1 MKRRSTLTVA
11 AAIAVLVLCSGSASA
26 AGLYVTD
33 RGVRPLARGGA
44 FVAGADDLGAVWY
57 NPAGIAE
64 AGSSLLIDA
73 SLLRFS
79 SDYTRRT
86 QVTDSD
92 GATRAVE
99 FPTVQGSA
107 PILPLPTL
115 AASRAFGE
123 RQQLVAAVSVLVPQ
137 VALMRYPLTVEDGT
151 PSPSR
156 YSLVSLEDSRAVIA
170 GASVAW
176 RPLERFQ
183 LGAGLHLLVGSGTAT
198 TVLATSPPDRILSA
212 PEDPSY
218 DALTELRAR
227 FFTPSASFG
236 AIFHAGARVRV
247 GLSGQLPFFI
257 NAPATVKVR
266 LPGAAVFDEARQE
279 GERARLKLT
288 LPAILRAGVEVR
300 PLEGLRVELGYAREF
315 WSAHRSV
322 DIVPE
327 DMLIHDVTGL
337 PSPFRIPPISIPR
350 RFRDSQSFRLGA
362 EQTLEVRGFGLEAR
376 AGVSYEESAAPTA
389 YLSLLTLDVS
399 KVTGSVGLGLRLNE
413 RWRVDAV
420 LSHVFSGERTVAPS
434 EAAMQ
439 RLNPLGG
446 EDFSSESINGGTYRA
461 RADVLGVGAQYR
473 F

>member
-1 MKRRSTLTVA
+1 MRRWSTRTALLVVLT
-11 AAIAVLVLCSGSASA
+11 LGSGSASA

-57 NPAGIAE
+57 NPAGITE
-64 AGSSLLIDA
+64 AGASLLLDA

-86 QVTDSD
+86 QVTTSD

-107 PILPLPTL
+107 PVLPLPTL
-115 AASRAFGE
+115 AASRTFGE
-123 RQQLVAAVSVLVPQ
+123 RKQLVVAGSVLVPQ
-137 VALMRYPLTVEDGT
+137 VALMRYPLTGEDGT

-183 LGAGLHLLVGSGTAT
+183 VGAGLHVLVGSGTAT

-236 AIFHAGARVRV
+236 AIFHPIPRVRV

-266 LPGAAVFDEARQE
+266 LPGAAVFDGARQE
-279 GERARLKLT
+279 GERARLRLT
-288 LPAILRAGVEVR
+288 LPAILRAGVELR
-300 PLEGLRVELGYAREF
+300 PLEGLRLEMGYAREF

-327 DMLIHDVTGL
+327 DMLIHDVTGM
-337 PSPFRIPPISIPR
+337 PSPSRVPRISIPR
-350 RFRDSQSFRLGA
+350 RFRDSQSFRIGA
-362 EQTLEVRGFGLEAR
+362 EHSLAVGGLGIDAR
-376 AGVSYEESAAPTA
+376 AGISFEESAAPAA
-389 YLSLLTLDVS
+389 YLSPLTLDMN
-399 KVTGSVGLGLRLNE
+399 KLTGSVGLGLRLGE

-420 LSHVFSGERTVAPS
+420 LAHVFNGGRTVAPS
-434 EAAMQ
+434 DAALQ

-446 EDFSSESINGGTYRA
+446 EDFTSESINGGTYRA
-461 RADVLGVGAQYR
+461 RADVLGLGAQYR